1 MRGERLHTM
10 HGNSRKGITSLL
22 ALILSALV
30 ALIGC
35 SQSLGHSKRSMM
47 SVEEASADCLKEVS
61 SLIQNSDTDSFLAA
75 FSEKARSEDPEL
87 AAKAEKVISLM
98 GGGTMS
104 EEDFYMSVGSISSG
118 AIYVVSS
125 ATVTAS
131 DGTKWQI
138 HITDCTYNKEDP
150 SQVGLKLIEIIP
162 YSDWDAPKGFGWY
175 SEASGQSHFGIRLIT
190 SWEGWDHYTS
200 PYTW

>member
-1 MRGERLHTM
+1 MYTHTLNKTSIFVLLLTAVFSILIALSGCRINSG
-10 HGNSRKGITSLL
+10 HGP
-22 ALILSALV
+22 
-30 ALIGC
+30 
-35 SQSLGHSKRSMM
+35 RSTMWDKD
-47 SVEEASADCLKEVS
+47 ASAACLEEVS
-61 SLIQNSDTDSFLAA
+61 QLIRNSDADGLVAA
-75 FSEKARSEDPEL
+75 FSEEARSNDPEL
-87 AAKAEKVISLM
+87 AAKAEKVMSLM
-98 GGGTMS
+98 GGGTIN

-190 SWEGWDHYTS
+190 SWEGWDPYTS
-200 PYTW
+200 PYAW

>member
-1 MRGERLHTM
+1 MNT
-10 HGNSRKGITSLL
+10 SRYRFFPPTLI
-22 ALILSALV
+22 LILSALV

-118 AIYVVSS
+118 AIYVVSF
-125 ATVTAS
+125 ATITAP

-190 SWEGWDHYTS
+190 SWEGWDPYTS

>member
-1 MRGERLHTM
+1 MSSS
-10 HGNSRKGITSLL
+10 SRRFFSPI
-22 ALILSALV
+22 LILILLILV
-30 ALIGC
+30 ALSGC
-35 SQSLGHSKRSMM
+35 RINSGHGPRSTM
-47 SVEEASADCLKEVS
+47 SDEDASAACLGEVS
-61 SLIQNSDTDSFLAA
+61 QLIRNSDADGLVAA
-75 FSEKARSEDPEL
+75 FSEKAQADDPEL
-87 AAKAEKVISLM
+87 SAKAEKVMSLM

-104 EEDFYMSVGSISSG
+104 EQGFGSSQKIFPN
-118 AIYVVSS
+118 VSTHVLS
-125 ATVTAS
+125 LAVITAP

-190 SWEGWDHYTS
+190 SWEGWDPYTS

>member
-1 MRGERLHTM
+1 
-10 HGNSRKGITSLL
+10 
-22 ALILSALV
+22 
-30 ALIGC
+30 
-35 SQSLGHSKRSMM
+35 
-47 SVEEASADCLKEVS
+47 
-61 SLIQNSDTDSFLAA
+61 
-75 FSEKARSEDPEL
+75 
-87 AAKAEKVISLM
+87 M
-98 GGGTMS
+98 GGGTIN

-118 AIYVVSS
+118 TIYVVSS

-138 HITDCTYNKEDP
+138 HITDCTYNKENP

-190 SWEGWDHYTS
+190 SWEGWDPYTS
-200 PYTW
+200 PYAW

>member
-1 MRGERLHTM
+1 MNT
-10 HGNSRKGITSLL
+10 SRYRFFPPTLI
-22 ALILSALV
+22 LILSALV

-75 FSEKARSEDPEL
+75 FSEKAKSEDPEL
-87 AAKAEKVISLM
+87 AAKAEKVMSLM
-98 GGGTMS
+98 GGGTIN

-118 AIYVVSS
+118 AIYVISS

-131 DGTKWQI
+131 DGAKWQI

-190 SWEGWDHYTS
+190 SWEGWDPYTS

>member
-1 MRGERLHTM
+1 MNT
-10 HGNSRKGITSLL
+10 SRYRFFPPTLI
-22 ALILSALV
+22 LILSALV

-75 FSEKARSEDPEL
+75 FSEKAKSEDLEL
-87 AAKAEKVISLM
+87 TAKAEKVMSLM

-104 EEDFYMSVGSISSG
+104 DEDLYVTVGGLRYGVTYI
-118 AIYVVSS
+118 VSS
-125 ATVTAS
+125 ATITAPN
-131 DGTKWQI
+131 GTKWQI
-138 HITDCTYNKEDP
+138 HVTDCTYNKEDP
-150 SQVGLKLIEIIP
+150 SYLGLKTFEVIP
-162 YSDWDAPKGFGWY
+162 YSDRDAPRGFGWHD
-175 SEASGQSHFGIRLIT
+175 ELDQFTMGIRLIT
-190 SWEGWDHYTS
+190 SWEGWDPYTS

>member
-1 MRGERLHTM
+1 MNT
-10 HGNSRKGITSLL
+10 SRYRFFPPTLI
-22 ALILSALV
+22 LILSALV

-75 FSEKARSEDPEL
+75 FSEKAKSEDPEL
-87 AAKAEKVISLM
+87 AAKAEKVMSLM
-98 GGGTMS
+98 GGGTIN
-104 EEDFYMSVGSISSG
+104 EEDFYMSVGSISYG

-190 SWEGWDHYTS
+190 SWEGWDPYTS
-200 PYTW
+200 PYAW

>member
-1 MRGERLHTM
+1 MNT
-10 HGNSRKGITSLL
+10 SRYRFFPPTLI
-22 ALILSALV
+22 LILSALV

-35 SQSLGHSKRSMM
+35 SQSLGHGKRSMM

-61 SLIQNSDTDSFLAA
+61 SLIQNSDTDNFLAA
-75 FSEKARSEDPEL
+75 FSEKAKSEDPEL
-87 AAKAEKVISLM
+87 AAKAEKVMSLL
-98 GGGTMS
+98 GGGTIS
-104 EEDFYMSVGSISSG
+104 KEDFYMSVGSISSG

-190 SWEGWDHYTS
+190 SWEGWDPYTS